1 MGAQT
6 FKRDNELINSA
17 RNIAVTLENDKQDVI
32 LKLIEKYE
40 YATFAEWS
48 DADKFV
54 ADTISDFTN
63 SFSFPDELITDELVA
78 EKMSNE
84 HCTLQQS
91 FMRLCLKFIKKMSEK
106 KYWDGR
112 NEASVKTAKKIMEAF
127 GDEPIALPC
136 I

>member
-1 MGAQT
+1 MGAQR
-6 FKRDNELINSA
+6 FKRDNELVKEIEVLIEAVNTPYHA
-17 RNIAVTLENDKQDVI
+17 NIIK
-32 LKLIEKYE
+32 KLIEKYE
-40 YATFAEWS
+40 YATFAEWK
-48 DADKFV
+48 DADEFV

-63 SFSFPDELITDELVA
+63 SFSFPDELVA

>member
-1 MGAQT
+1 MGAQR
-6 FKRDNELINSA
+6 FKRDNELVKEIEVLIEAVNTPYHA
-17 RNIAVTLENDKQDVI
+17 NIIK
-32 LKLIEKYE
+32 KLIEKYE
-40 YATFAEWS
+40 YATFPEWK

-63 SFSFPDELITDELVA
+63 SFSFPDELVA

>member
-1 MGAQT
+1 MGAQK
-6 FKRDNELINSA
+6 FKRDNELTNSA
-17 RNIAVTLENDKQDVI
+17 RSIAVTLESYKQDVI

-63 SFSFPDELITDELVA
+63 SFSFPDELIA
-78 EKMSNE
+78 KKMANE

-91 FMRLCLKFIKKMSEK
+91 FMRLCMEFIKLMSEK
-106 KYWDGR
+106 NYWDGR